1 MAKAAAKKV
10 VKKPVVKAAP
20 KPAKKAA
27 AKAAPKAAPKA
38 AAKPAV
44 KASAKPAAKA
54 KGGKAGG
61 LKVTR
66 PDIVLAIAEQAGL
79 SKAAAGAIVDGVF
92 DIITTTLKKGG
103 DVKIMG
109 FGNFRVAKRKAR
121 KGRDPRTGDPVNI
134 KASKAPRFSAGKAL
148 KEAVN

>member
-1 MAKAAAKKV
+1 M
-10 VKKPVVKAAP
+10 
-20 KPAKKAA
+20 
-27 AKAAPKAAPKA
+27 AKAAPKKVAKGP
-38 AAKPAV
+38 AAKPAKKPVAKAATKAVAKSAGKAAV

-54 KGGKAGG
+54 APKAKASKAGG
-61 LKVTR
+61 LKVTK
-66 PDIVLAIAEQAGL
+66 PDIVMAIAEQAGM

-92 DIITTTLKKGG
+92 EMITNTLKKGG

-121 KGRDPRTGDPVNI
+121 KGRDPRTGEAVNI

>member
-1 MAKAAAKKV
+1 MAKAAASKV
-10 VKKPVVKAAP
+10 VK
-20 KPAKKAA
+20 
-27 AKAAPKAAPKA
+27 KA
-38 AAKPAV
+38 AAKPAKKAVAKSAGKPAV
-44 KASAKPAAKA
+44 KASVKAAAKPKAAAKT
-54 KGGKAGG
+54 KGGKSSP
-61 LKVTR
+61 LKVTK
-66 PDIVLAIAEQAGL
+66 PDIVVAIAEQAGL

-92 DIITTTLKKGG
+92 EIITMTLKKGG

-121 KGRDPRTGDPVNI
+121 KGRDPRTGEAVNI